1 LISLR
6 RTGLKSLALL
16 EEFLKAL
23 LDALDVNDRDLRAKA
38 ASLVSDNSDGLLII
52 VDIVKSV
59 GNPEHNPALRN
70 LRFDRHIVPFMR
82 LLVHQA
88 FADLSLEGNF
98 RYIIKTFYG
107 DGERAASF
115 FEGAIQK
122 LLLERINLPSTPPDA
137 IHETNI
143 YLLCRLLNSV
153 VRHTSEAMA
162 DERLISLY
170 TRLYSD
176 SIEPKIIADEQLS
189 VVEKLIKKSLEDTAA
204 YLLPLSTRMAK
215 VKTSDSSEKLTSEA
229 SNVYCVHLERIM
241 DKPGELSGSG
251 RRHDNDSHEIDHISI
266 LPTKDE
272 LHCSRPPYLPINDAV
287 APHFLEGPARLFDIH
302 FRLLRED
309 MLGPLQTAVSF
320 VLAKIKPGEP
330 LSKVLA
336 ELGRPQRGMTS
347 IRLFHR
353 VSVVSAS
360 FQRFKGLVFRFRF
373 QQPPKFRSLQ
383 RKDRCEKWETS
394 RSLENGSLLCLVSNI
409 PEVEC
414 FLTVID
420 KSKDDL
426 GKDAE
431 WAFIN
436 LVVAELK
443 EEAHRCLLNLLS
455 ATKLGQDSLTLIEFP
470 GILLS
475 AYNSILENL
484 QIRWK
489 HPVLPFSE
497 LLSHDN
503 TSTKSSGHPS
513 GQSVA
518 NIVSV
523 DPPFYAT
530 RHARFLYDLAP
541 LKPHPS
547 PSEIQLSPR
556 ASPQNDTLLRK
567 LEQETTLDR
576 GQCKGLIA
584 ALTQELAL
592 IQGFNSSS
600 SRPQTDFKGPPG
612 TGKTYL
618 GVELVKVLLHNKRRL
633 ELGPIICV

>member
-1 LISLR
+1 MICLR
-6 RTGLKSLALL
+6 RTGFKSVALL
-16 EEFLKAL
+16 EEFLRAL
-23 LDALDVNDRDLRAKA
+23 LYALDVDDRNLRAKA
-38 ASLVSDNSDGLLII
+38 ADLVSDARDGLPII

-70 LRFDRHIVPFMR
+70 LRFDRHVVPFMR
-82 LLVHQA
+82 FLVHQA
-88 FADLSLEGNF
+88 FADLSLEGTF
-98 RYIIKTFYG
+98 RHIIKTFYG
-107 DGERAASF
+107 DGERAARF

-122 LLLERINLPSTPPDA
+122 LLVEHIDLPSITPDA
-137 IHETNI
+137 IHETNL
-143 YLLCRLLNSV
+143 YLLCRVLNSM

-162 DERLISLY
+162 YERLISFHK
-170 TRLYSD
+170 RLYSI
-176 SIEPKIIADEQLS
+176 SIEPKVIAAEQLS

-215 VKTSDSSEKLTSEA
+215 AKTSDSSEKPTSSA
-229 SNVYCVHLERIM
+229 SNAHYAHLERIM

-251 RRHDNDSHEIDHISI
+251 RRHDNDSHELDRISI

-272 LHCSRPPYLPINDAV
+272 LQSSRVPYLPVNDTV

-309 MLGPLQTAVSF
+309 MLGPLRAAVLF
-320 VLAKIKPGEP
+320 ILAKVKPGEP

-336 ELGRPQRGMTS
+336 EPGRPQSGMSS

-373 QQPPKFRSLQ
+373 QQPPKFRALR
-383 RKDRCEKWETS
+383 RKERCDQWETS
-394 RSLENGSLLCLVSNI
+394 RSLETGSLLCLLSNI
-409 PEVEC
+409 PNVEC

-420 KSKDDL
+420 KHKDDL
-426 GKDAE
+426 GKDAD

-436 LVVAELK
+436 LVAAESK
-443 EEAHRCLLNLLS
+443 EEAHCCLLNLLS
-455 ATKLGQDSLTLIEFP
+455 SRELGQDSLTLIEFP

-475 AYNSILENL
+475 AYKLILENL

-497 LLSHDN
+497 LLSHDD
-503 TSTKSSGHPS
+503 TSTKSPGHS
-513 GQSVA
+513 TNQSEA
-518 NIVSV
+518 DIVSV

-530 RHARFLYDLAP
+530 RNPGFLYDLAP
-541 LKPHPS
+541 LKPRLS

-556 ASPQNDTLLRK
+556 ASQQNDTLLRT

-592 IQGFNSSS
+592 IQGFHSF
-600 SRPQTDFKGPPG
+600 SRRHETDFKGPPG

-633 ELGPIICV
+633 ELGPIVCV